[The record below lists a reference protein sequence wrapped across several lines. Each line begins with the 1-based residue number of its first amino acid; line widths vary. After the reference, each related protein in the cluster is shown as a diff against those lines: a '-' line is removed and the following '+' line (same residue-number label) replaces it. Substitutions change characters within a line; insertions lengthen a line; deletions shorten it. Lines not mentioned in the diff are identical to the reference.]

1 MTQNAAFKQKSAT
14 NKTKWLKLA
23 LVATALLV
31 IPRRSSKQSARVD
44 LPKNNQPQENIDSN

>member
-44 LPKNNQPQENIDSN
+44 PLKNNQPQENIDPN

>member
-1 MTQNAAFKQKSAT
+1 MTQKSSSTQKVTAIKS
-14 NKTKWLKLA
+14 KWLKLA

-31 IPRRSSKQSARVD
+31 IPRRSSKQSTQVD

>member
-31 IPRRSSKQSARVD
+31 IPRRSSKQSTQVD
-44 LPKNNQPQENIDSN
+44 LPKNNQAQENIDPN